1 MRNDNRPTNVGL
13 SNLLVFRFPITAI
26 VSIMHRITGILLFA
40 GIAFALYVLQVS
52 LSSEQ
57 GFNEIKS
64 ALSSPLC
71 LVISIALIA
80 VLLFHFVAGIKHLLM
95 DLGIGETLEGGVFA
109 SRVVLLSVAI
119 LVFLTGIWLVQV

>member
-1 MRNDNRPTNVGL
+1 MGL
-13 SNLLVFRFPITAI
+13 YNLFVFRFPITAI
-26 VSIMHRITGILLFA
+26 VSILHRITGILLFA

-64 ALSSPLC
+64 ALTSPLC
-71 LVISIALIA
+71 LVITTTLIA
-80 VLLFHFVAGIKHLLM
+80 VLLFHFIAGIKHLLM

-119 LVFLTGIWLVQV
+119 LVFMVGIWLVQI